1 MTIRLA
7 AFASLLIV
15 ACSGEPAV
23 EESANV
29 AEPAPAPSPPPEPA
43 EPEAAKAEAPVTIPE
58 DAPGL
63 AEMSPSRRRAWE
75 KGYRDCSAGRYEP
88 DPWPEAY
95 RIGCAAAQDAQGE

>member
-1 MTIRLA
+1 MRLVLFAMLLLA
-7 AFASLLIV
+7 ACGAQ
-15 ACSGEPAV
+15 PAPDK
-23 EESANV
+23 SANV
-29 AEPAPAPSPPPEPA
+29 AEVPATPVQPANVL
-43 EPEAAKAEAPVTIPE
+43 EPEAPQAEAPVAIPE

-95 RIGCAAAQDAQGE
+95 RIGCAAAQDAEGE